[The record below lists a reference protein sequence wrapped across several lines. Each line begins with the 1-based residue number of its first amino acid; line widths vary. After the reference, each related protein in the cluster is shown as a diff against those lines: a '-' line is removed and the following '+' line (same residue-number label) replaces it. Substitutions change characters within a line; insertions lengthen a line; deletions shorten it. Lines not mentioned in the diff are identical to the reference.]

1 MGASGA
7 STQLIFFISAIIVSS
22 VVVATASR
30 SVFDLSNG
38 IDDRSEIVKDQLS
51 TEIEII
57 NGPTAVPNDPVL
69 IYVKNVGRSSLNQ
82 NLTTVMLDG
91 VAVSGATMTLTGS
104 QTSYWEPTSVLT
116 VSINQDLA
124 SGDHTVTVT
133 TENGASD
140 QFDFRI

>member
-30 SVFDLSNG
+30 SVFDLSSG

-57 NGPTAVPNDPVL
+57 NDPTAVPNDPVL

>member
-57 NGPTAVPNDPVL
+57 NDPTAVPNDPVL

-91 VAVSGATMTLTGS
+91 AVISGATMTLTGS

-116 VSINQDLA
+116 VSINQNLA
-124 SGDHTVTVT
+124 SGDHTVTVS
-133 TENGASD
+133 TENGESD

>member
-82 NLTTVMLDG
+82 TLTTVMLDG

>member
-51 TEIEII
+51 TEIEVI
-57 NGPTAVPNDPVL
+57 NDPTAVPNDPVL

-116 VSINQDLA
+116 VSINQNLA

>member
-22 VVVATASR
+22 VVVAAASR

-57 NGPTAVPNDPVL
+57 NDPTAVPNDPVL
-69 IYVKNVGRSSLNQ
+69 IYVKNVGRSTLSQ

-91 VAVSGATMTLTGS
+91 ATISGATLTVTGS
-104 QTSYWEPTSVLT
+104 QISYWEPTSVLT
-116 VSINQDLA
+116 VSIDTNLA

-133 TENGASD
+133 TENGVSD